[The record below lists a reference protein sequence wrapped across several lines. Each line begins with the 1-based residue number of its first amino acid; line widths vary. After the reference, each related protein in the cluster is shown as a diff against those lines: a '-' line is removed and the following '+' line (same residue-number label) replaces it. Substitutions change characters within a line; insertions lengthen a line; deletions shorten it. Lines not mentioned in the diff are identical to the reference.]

1 MGTLFSSLDI
11 GRAGLNTAQIQLDV
25 TGHNIASANKV
36 GFSRQRAEIGTRAP
50 LQRPYGQ
57 LGRGPFISG
66 VTRLRDAFLDV
77 SYRDQVATRENANIQ
92 TNFYS
97 RIEDLFQEPSENG
110 FSTKLNQFFDALND
124 FANNV
129 EDIPTR
135 VATITEAESLAA
147 TLRQNATALEDL
159 RTSANEDVRALV
171 PRINGVAE
179 EIADLNFAIKTLEAS
194 GGTANDLRDDRD
206 NLLDELAGLVNIDY
220 RERSDGQVDVL
231 ISGEELVNGNRSRRI
246 ETVPDGSIDPDR
258 PDFLRI
264 QFANTATEV
273 NVFDGELAGAL
284 EQRDVV
290 LGDLVERNDTLAAA
304 LIEQVNRIHG
314 QGNGLSNYAVP
325 VSTAN
330 PVDDPAAALNAAGL
344 PFNVVDGAFEIVVY
358 DGANNVTETL
368 NIPVTAGTTSL
379 NDIAAAINGSANM
392 TATITNGTMTLTPA
406 AGFSYAF
413 ANDTANALPAL
424 GLNGLFTGTNARN
437 IGVNPLLLDDPS
449 LLSSGTSLD
458 PLVTGDNTIALE
470 LAALRNTPVL
480 SANTESIGDY
490 FESTIVK
497 VGIDAGANLDR
508 RDVQIAVLNDLDLR
522 RQEISGVNL
531 DEEVTNLIQVQK
543 AFDASARIITVT
555 DRMLDTLLGIVR

>member
-392 TATITNGTMTLTPA
+392 TATITNGTLTLTPA

>member
-36 GFSRQRAEIGTRAP
+36 GFSRQRAEIGTRSP

-66 VTRLRDAFLDV
+66 VIRLRDAFLDV
-77 SYRDQVATRENANIQ
+77 SYRDQVATRENADIQ
-92 TNFYS
+92 TNFFS

-110 FSTKLNQFFDALND
+110 FSSKLNQFFDALND

-147 TLRQNATALEDL
+147 TLRQNAAALEDL

-206 NLLDELAGLVNIDY
+206 NLLDELAGLVNMDY
-220 RERSDGQVDVL
+220 RERADGQVDVL
-231 ISGEELVNGNRSRRI
+231 IAGEELVNGNRFRRM

-264 QFANTATEV
+264 QFANTGTV
-273 NVFDGELAGAL
+273 VGVFDGELAGAL
-284 EQRDVV
+284 QQRDVV
-290 LGDLVERNDTLAAA
+290 LGDLVDRNDTLAAA
-304 LIEQVNRIHG
+304 LIEQVNRIHSR
-314 QGNGLSNYAVP
+314 GNGLSNYSVP
-325 VSTAN
+325 ISTAN
-330 PVDDPAAALNAAGL
+330 PVDDPAAALSAAGL
-344 PFNVVDGAFEIVVY
+344 PFSVENGAFEIVVY

-368 NIPVTAGTTSL
+368 NIPITAGTTSL

-392 TATITNGTMTLTPA
+392 TATITNGTLTLTPA
-406 AGFSYAF
+406 AGFTYAF

-424 GLNGLFTGTNARN
+424 GLNGLFTGSNARN
-437 IGVNPLLLDDPS
+437 IGINPLLLDNPS

-458 PLVTGDNTIALE
+458 PLVTGDNTIALA

-480 SANTESIGDY
+480 SGNTESIGDF

-508 RDVQIAVLNDLDLR
+508 RDVQIAVLNNLNLR